1 MQILRQKR
9 LRPPHRTDIEAA
21 LQLVEWPLENENR
34 HDVLWVQ
41 TNADGQQEETRLT
54 PAALP
59 RQAAERVFDEAYAQ
73 RRAAGDM
80 ALDGDE
86 AEAFPAESLPP
97 PLPPPPPLEGTPSTV
112 RQRREPL
119 PDPPPLDLR
128 PMWLLAAFFA
138 VILGVLYSLI

>member
-21 LQLVEWPLENENR
+21 LQLVEWPLQSSER

-54 PAALP
+54 PTALP
-59 RQAAERVFDEAYAQ
+59 RDAAERVFDEAYAQ
-73 RRAAGDM
+73 RRAAGDV

-97 PLPPPPPLEGTPSTV
+97 PLPPPPPLGHTPTA
-112 RQRREPL
+112 RPRGELL

-128 PMWLLAAFFA
+128 PMLLLAAFFA
-138 VILGVLYSLI
+138 VILGVLYSLV